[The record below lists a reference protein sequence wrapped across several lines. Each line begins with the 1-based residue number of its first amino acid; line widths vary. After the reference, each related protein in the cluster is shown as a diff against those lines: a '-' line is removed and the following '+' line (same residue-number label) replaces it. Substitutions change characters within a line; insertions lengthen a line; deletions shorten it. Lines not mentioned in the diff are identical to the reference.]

1 MGWVVFLAT
10 CISSRMKMLRKM
22 QKINGI
28 LRFRNALNVIGFF
41 VMHHAWLL
49 NPDFRIKFCR
59 IFLVWNYQQKT
70 NFVYEVASTFV
81 KNTMK
86 IAGTVFP

>member
-1 MGWVVFLAT
+1 MCHLPCHMYLFKNEDVTEDA
-10 CISSRMKMLRKM
+10 K
-22 QKINGI
+22 KINGI
-28 LRFRNALNVIGFF
+28 LRFRYTLNVIGFF

-49 NPDFRIKFCR
+49 NSDFLIIFGR
-59 IFLVWNYQQKT
+59 IFLGWNYQQKT

-81 KNTMK
+81 KKTMK